1 MPPQELPEL
10 SAALLPPPTRMDGSF
25 VARLENPSSGLP
37 ASVPAETEPYKPR
50 LQLDAVAQPSF
61 GIGRDRFGAFGGGGV
76 AFQMSDALGDHML
89 GVAVDFTTSISGD
102 TSYKDLGASLAYT
115 SLKHRWNWGAYAEQV
130 PYRTGGFGAG
140 FTTINGE
147 SAYVEQSILYRQ
159 TVQSAGAVAAYPFN
173 RAQRVEF
180 TGTIRRLSF
189 DQETRT
195 IAYSNLTGDV
205 LLDERADQELIA
217 PMHYGEA
224 AAALVYD
231 TSVFG
236 ATSPVLGQRYRLEVA
251 PVAGSVR
258 FTSVLADYRRYF
270 MPAQFFTVATRV
282 LHYGRY
288 GADAEDPRLSP
299 IFIGYPTLVRGYDV
313 DTFTA
318 DECRG
323 DPAGGCPAFERL
335 IGSRSLIGNV
345 ELRMPLLRPFG
356 VRRGM
361 YGPLP
366 VELAFFGDAGVAW
379 DSESKPD
386 FFGGDR
392 EAVASAG
399 VALRINALGFA
410 VVQLDYARP
419 FQRDGR
425 GWIFQFSLAP
435 GF

>member
-1 MPPQELPEL
+1 
-10 SAALLPPPTRMDGSF
+10 
-25 VARLENPSSGLP
+25 
-37 ASVPAETEPYKPR
+37 
-50 LQLDAVAQPSF
+50 
-61 GIGRDRFGAFGGGGV
+61 
-76 AFQMSDALGDHML
+76 
-89 GVAVDFTTSISGD
+89 
-102 TSYKDLGASLAYT
+102 
-115 SLKHRWNWGAYAEQV
+115 
-130 PYRTGGFGAG
+130 
-140 FTTINGE
+140 
-147 SAYVEQSILYRQ
+147 
-159 TVQSAGAVAAYPFN
+159 
-173 RAQRVEF
+173 
-180 TGTIRRLSF
+180 
-189 DQETRT
+189 
-195 IAYSNLTGDV
+195 
-205 LLDERADQELIA
+205 
-217 PMHYGEA
+217 
-224 AAALVYD
+224 
-231 TSVFG
+231 
-236 ATSPVLGQRYRLEVA
+236 VLGQRYRLEVA